1 MSRKRVFLHV
11 GTPKTGTS
19 FLQDVL
25 FQNRSTLRD
34 AGINYPASRF
44 DGQFLA
50 ALDLMRLPWG
60 GLEQE
65 AVGAWE
71 QLAEEA
77 RSWSGTTIIS
87 HEIFAHASS
96 PQVKRALDSLR
107 DGGAEIHVVL
117 SARDFARQ
125 IPAEWQENVKHRRAL
140 SYESFLDQLRDP
152 SRSGR
157 IASWFWSVQELPAI
171 IERWA
176 STLPPE
182 QVHVVTVP
190 PSGADSGLLWQRF
203 EKVFGLRG
211 LDLDLEVERVNPSMG
226 APETALLRQ
235 INRRVNASIEPA
247 HYRPLVRELLAHHT
261 LSKRRDSPRLSLP
274 EEMWV
279 WAKGL
284 SEQWVAYLRDRG
296 VDVVGDLD
304 DLVPAGDPPLFSD
317 PDQPELEAIN
327 QASLDAI
334 EALLLEGV
342 RLRESEEG
350 LQEQVREL
358 EEALRRSYL
367 RPSYRIRERAVRKM
381 EDSSAGQ
388 GVMKTYRR
396 LRGR

>member
-1 MSRKRVFLHV
+1 
-11 GTPKTGTS
+11 
-19 FLQDVL
+19 
-25 FQNRSTLRD
+25 
-34 AGINYPASRF
+34 
-44 DGQFLA
+44 
-50 ALDLMRLPWG
+50 
-60 GLEQE
+60 
-65 AVGAWE
+65 
-71 QLAEEA
+71 
-77 RSWSGTTIIS
+77 
-87 HEIFAHASS
+87 
-96 PQVKRALDSLR
+96 
-107 DGGAEIHVVL
+107 
-117 SARDFARQ
+117 
-125 IPAEWQENVKHRRAL
+125 
-140 SYESFLDQLRDP
+140 
-152 SRSGR
+152 
-157 IASWFWSVQELPAI
+157 
-171 IERWA
+171 
-176 STLPPE
+176 
-182 QVHVVTVP
+182 
-190 PSGADSGLLWQRF
+190 RF

-274 EEMWV
+274 EEMWA

-304 DLVPAGDPPLFSD
+304 DLVPVGDPPLFSD

-358 EEALRRSYL
+358 EEALR
-367 RPSYRIRERAVRKM
+367 
-381 EDSSAGQ
+381 
-388 GVMKTYRR
+388 
-396 LRGR
+396 